1 MPRSSWSGYLKLS
14 LVSVPVKAY
23 TASNPS
29 GKRIALNQLH
39 DECHSRIRYQK
50 VCPIHGEV
58 SQDQIVSG
66 YEYSKGQYVVI
77 DPSELDKLRTQNDKS
92 ITIDAV
98 VNAGE
103 IDPVYYTDRTYYLL
117 PDGAIGHKPYN
128 LILKTLE
135 DQRFEAV
142 ARVVLSNRESLVLL
156 RPYDHVLTMTVLS
169 YKNEIKESAGFR
181 DEIVPTDLSDQEVKL
196 TRQLIEG
203 MKRDAFDLGEYHDEY
218 TEKLTMVIE
227 AKVAGKEIVSQP
239 AAEEP
244 GVINLMDALKASVQR
259 VKPPRKQKAAPAA
272 EKPAKPPKRKAPSA
286 RTRSTG
292 KAAGKK
298 KKSG

>member
-1 MPRSSWSGYLKLS
+1 LT
-14 LVSVPVKAY
+14 V
-23 TASNPS
+23 
-29 GKRIALNQLH
+29 
-39 DECHSRIRYQK
+39 
-50 VCPIHGEV
+50 
-58 SQDQIVSG
+58 
-66 YEYSKGQYVVI
+66 
-77 DPSELDKLRTQNDKS
+77 
-92 ITIDAV
+92 
-98 VNAGE
+98 
-103 IDPVYYTDRTYYLL
+103 
-117 PDGAIGHKPYN
+117 
-128 LILKTLE
+128 
-135 DQRFEAV
+135 EAV

-286 RTRSTG
+286 RTRSTLSTVVTAWTRAPRCRAIWM
-292 KAAGKK
+292 AAVATPPDAPVMSTLSPAVSRPRVTRPRQAVRNP
-298 KKSG
+298 SGAAAAASTG